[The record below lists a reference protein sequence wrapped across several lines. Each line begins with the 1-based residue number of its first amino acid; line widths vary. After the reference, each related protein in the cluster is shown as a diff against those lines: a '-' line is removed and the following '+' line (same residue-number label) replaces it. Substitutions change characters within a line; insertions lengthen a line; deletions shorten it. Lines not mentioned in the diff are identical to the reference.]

1 MMETGQISE
10 SLLRTGCVFPR
21 DLPRCGVATFAE
33 YYENAN
39 NSQVFFYPLI
49 STLPMD
55 PLVAFVITL
64 ALITIVSLWYRISA
78 FFTLIGGAVL
88 FGLLAGMTP
97 DATMLGIIAGIG
109 KVFSAFGIIILC
121 GAVIAKL
128 LQEQHLIEEI
138 VADIRRY
145 VKNPPVIAGVSGYLL
160 SVPITCCI
168 TAFIMLTPI
177 LDSLEK
183 DQTKKNVLLYLA
195 AVGGIISYALVY
207 PTPVVIPLYEAFS
220 GGMSPL
226 LFDAVSIPLSLLLLG
241 GILLYFRFVHPDAV
255 NPKNAESR
263 ATSPESPG
271 VGTPVLH
278 QGTHWRA
285 WAPFI
290 AILIAIPVALLLLH
304 LSQMSM
310 INFIMLV
317 GAVTAIALA
326 SPSVRTQGLSQGA
339 KHAGLIIFDICG
351 AGALGFVI
359 VKSGFAQQALS
370 QMTLLIPLILVPFIL
385 AALIETAQG
394 SRVVTAVITAEVLA
408 GSAVVSAIHPLPL
421 ILLISAGSCI
431 VSYVTDPF
439 FWLVQR
445 TTGDDI
451 QTVVKNY
458 TLPIALAGFGIFI
471 VALALEYL
479 VFR

>member
-1 MMETGQISE
+1 
-10 SLLRTGCVFPR
+10 
-21 DLPRCGVATFAE
+21 
-33 YYENAN
+33 
-39 NSQVFFYPLI
+39 
-49 STLPMD
+49 MD
-55 PLVAFVITL
+55 PLPAFVITL
-64 ALITIVSLWYRISA
+64 ALITAVSLWYRISP

-97 DATMLGIIAGIG
+97 DATMLGIVTGVG

-128 LQEQHLIEEI
+128 LQEQHQIEEI

-145 VKNPPVIAGVSGYLL
+145 VKNPPVIAGLSGYLL

-168 TAFIMLTPI
+168 TAYIMLNPI

-183 DQTKKNVLLYLA
+183 DRARRNVLLYLA
-195 AVGGIISYALVY
+195 AVGGIISYALIY
-207 PTPVVIPLYEAFS
+207 PTPVVIPLFDAFS
-220 GGMSPL
+220 AGMSPL
-226 LFDAVSIPLSLLLLG
+226 LFDAIAIPLSLLVLG
-241 GILLYFRFVHPDAV
+241 GILLYFRFARPDAV
-255 NPKNAESR
+255 IRETTGLQETVPV
-263 ATSPESPG
+263 TSVQPEG
-271 VGTPVLH
+271 I
-278 QGTHWRA
+278 HWRA

-290 AILIAIPVALLLLH
+290 GILIAIPVALLLLD

-310 INFIMLV
+310 INVIMLV

-326 SPSVRTQGLSQGA
+326 PHEVRAQGLSQAA

-359 VKSGFAQQALS
+359 VKSGFAQDALG
-370 QMTLLIPLILVPFIL
+370 QLTLLIPIILVPFIL

-408 GSAVVSAIHPLPL
+408 GSAVVGAIHPLPL

-451 QTVVKNY
+451 GTVVKNY
-458 TLPIALAGFGIFI
+458 TVPIALAGVGIFV
-471 VALALEYL
+471 VAVALEYL

>member
-1 MMETGQISE
+1 MD
-10 SLLRTGCVFPR
+10 LL
-21 DLPRCGVATFAE
+21 
-33 YYENAN
+33 
-39 NSQVFFYPLI
+39 I
-49 STLPMD
+49 
-55 PLVAFVITL
+55 AFVITL
-64 ALITIVSLWYRISA
+64 ALITAVSLWYRISP
-78 FFTLIGGAVL
+78 FFTLIGGAIL
-88 FGLLAGMTP
+88 FGLLAGMTL
-97 DATMLGIIAGIG
+97 DATLLGITAGVG

-128 LQEQHLIEEI
+128 LQEQHLTEEI
-138 VADIRRY
+138 VADIRHSI
-145 VKNPPVIAGVSGYLL
+145 KNQPVIAGVSGYLL

-168 TAFIMLTPI
+168 TAYIMLNPI

-183 DQTKKNVLLYLA
+183 DTAKRNVLLYLA

-207 PTPVVIPLYEAFS
+207 PTPVVIPLFDAFS

-226 LFDAVSIPLSLLLLG
+226 MFDAVSIPLSLAILAGVLLFFRWARPDTVLPG
-241 GILLYFRFVHPDAV
+241 SGVPLQSSASPALHPEPYPGI
-255 NPKNAESR
+255 
-263 ATSPESPG
+263 
-271 VGTPVLH
+271 
-278 QGTHWRA
+278 HWRA

-290 AILIAIPVALLLLH
+290 AILLAIPVALLVLQ

-317 GAVTAIALA
+317 GAVTALALA
-326 SPSVRTQGLSQGA
+326 PHTVRATGLSQGA

-359 VKSGFAQQALS
+359 VKSGFAQGVLG
-370 QMTLLIPLILVPFIL
+370 QMAPLIPVILIPFL
-385 AALIETAQG
+385 FAALIETAQG

-408 GSAVVSAIHPLPL
+408 GSAVVGAIHPLPL
-421 ILLISAGSCI
+421 ILLISAGSCM

-451 QTVVKNY
+451 RTVVRNY
-458 TLPIALAGFGIFI
+458 TLPVALAGVGIFVI
-471 VALALEYL
+471 AVALEFL
-479 VFR
+479 VYR

>member
-1 MMETGQISE
+1 
-10 SLLRTGCVFPR
+10 
-21 DLPRCGVATFAE
+21 
-33 YYENAN
+33 
-39 NSQVFFYPLI
+39 
-49 STLPMD
+49 MD
-55 PLVAFVITL
+55 PLIAFAITI
-64 ALITIVSLWYRISA
+64 ALITIVSLWYRISP

-97 DATMLGIIAGIG
+97 DATMLGIIAGVG
-109 KVFSAFGIIILC
+109 RVFSAFGIIILC
-121 GAVIAKL
+121 GAVIARL
-128 LQEQHLIEEI
+128 LQEQHQIEEI

-145 VKNPPVIAGVSGYLL
+145 VKNPPEIAGLSGYLL

-168 TAFIMLTPI
+168 TAYIMLNPI
-177 LDSLEK
+177 LDRLEK
-183 DQTKKNVLLYLA
+183 DQTKRNVLLYLA
-195 AVGGIISYALVY
+195 AVGSIVSYALIY
-207 PTPVVIPLYEAFS
+207 PTPVVIPLFDAFS
-220 GGMSPL
+220 GGMSPF
-226 LFDAVSIPLSLLLLG
+226 LFDAVSIPLSLAVLA
-241 GILLYFRFVHPDAV
+241 GILLFFRWARPDPAGPGNEMLPHP
-255 NPKNAESR
+255 AEN
-263 ATSPESPG
+263 TEM
-271 VGTPVLH
+271 VPVEYT
-278 QGTHWRA
+278 GIRWRA

-290 AILIAIPVALLLLH
+290 AILVAIPVSFLLLQ
-304 LSQMSM
+304 LSHASM

-326 SPSVRTQGLSQGA
+326 PQAVRAPGVSQGA
-339 KHAGLIIFDICG
+339 KHAGMIIFDICG

-359 VKSGFAQQALS
+359 VQSGFAQNALG
-370 QMTLLIPLILVPFIL
+370 QLTLLIPIILVPFIL

-408 GSAVVSAIHPLPL
+408 GSTVAGAIHPLPL

-451 QTVVKNY
+451 KTVVKNY
-458 TLPIALAGFGIFI
+458 TLPIALAGIGILV
-471 VALALEYL
+471 VAIALEYL

>member
-1 MMETGQISE
+1 
-10 SLLRTGCVFPR
+10 
-21 DLPRCGVATFAE
+21 
-33 YYENAN
+33 
-39 NSQVFFYPLI
+39 
-49 STLPMD
+49 MD
-55 PLVAFVITL
+55 PLIAFAITL
-64 ALITIVSLWYRISA
+64 ALITAISLWYRISP

-97 DATMLGIIAGIG
+97 DATMLGIITGVG

-128 LQEQHLIEEI
+128 LQEQHQIHEI
-138 VADIRRY
+138 VADIRRT
-145 VKNPPVIAGVSGYLL
+145 VKNPPVIAGLSGYLL

-168 TAFIMLTPI
+168 TAYIMLNPI
-177 LDSLEK
+177 LDSFEENRMK
-183 DQTKKNVLLYLA
+183 RNVLLYLA

-207 PTPVVIPLYEAFS
+207 PTPVVIPLYDAFS
-220 GGMSPL
+220 GGVSPVV
-226 LFDAVSIPLSLLLLG
+226 FDAVSIPLSLVVLG
-241 GILLYFRFVHPDAV
+241 GVLLYFRFARPDAT
-255 NPKNAESR
+255 A
-263 ATSPESPG
+263 PESAATQSPVAG
-271 VGTPVLH
+271 EGTQVMQ
-278 QGTHWRA
+278 QGIHWRA

-290 AILIAIPVALLLLH
+290 AILVTIPVSLLLLN
-304 LSQMSM
+304 LSQVSM
-310 INFIMLV
+310 INVIMLA

-326 SPSVRTQGLSQGA
+326 SPAVRAPGLLQGA
-339 KHAGLIIFDICG
+339 KHAGMIIFDICG

-359 VKSGFAQQALS
+359 VQSGFARDALS
-370 QMTLLIPLILVPFIL
+370 QLTLLIPVILVPFIL

-408 GSAVVSAIHPLPL
+408 GSAVVGAIHPVPL

-451 QTVVKNY
+451 GTVVKNY
-458 TLPIALAGFGIFI
+458 TLPVALAGIAIF
-471 VALALEYL
+471 VAAVGLEYL

>member
-1 MMETGQISE
+1 
-10 SLLRTGCVFPR
+10 
-21 DLPRCGVATFAE
+21 
-33 YYENAN
+33 
-39 NSQVFFYPLI
+39 
-49 STLPMD
+49 MD
-55 PLVAFVITL
+55 PLPAFVITL
-64 ALITIVSLWYRISA
+64 ALITLVSLRYRISP
-78 FFTLIGGAVL
+78 FFTLIGGALL

-97 DATMLGIIAGIG
+97 DATMLGIIAGVG

-128 LQEQHLIEEI
+128 LQEQHQIEAI

-145 VKNPPVIAGVSGYLL
+145 VKNPPVIAGFSGYLL

-168 TAFIMLTPI
+168 TAYIMLNPI
-177 LDSLEK
+177 LDSIEK
-183 DQTKKNVLLYLA
+183 DKTRRNVLLYLT
-195 AVGGIISYALVY
+195 AVGGITSYALVY
-207 PTPVVIPLYEAFS
+207 PTPVVIPLYDAFS
-220 GGMSPL
+220 GGMSPF
-226 LFDAVSIPLSLLLLG
+226 LFDAVSVPLSLLILG
-241 GILLYFRFVHPDAV
+241 GILLYFRFARPDAMIPTNSLAETASGTPDAV
-255 NPKNAESR
+255 E
-263 ATSPESPG
+263 G
-271 VGTPVLH
+271 I
-278 QGTHWRA
+278 HWRA

-290 AILIAIPVALLLLH
+290 TILAAIPVSLLLLH
-304 LSQMSM
+304 LSQASM
-310 INFIMLV
+310 INVIMLT

-326 SPSVRTQGLSQGA
+326 PHEARAPGLSQGA

-359 VKSGFAQQALS
+359 VKSGFAQD
-370 QMTLLIPLILVPFIL
+370 TLGQLTVLIPIILVPFIL

-408 GSAVVSAIHPLPL
+408 GSAVVSVIHPLPL

-451 QTVVKNY
+451 GTVVKNY
-458 TLPIALAGFGIFI
+458 TLPIAIAGVAIFV
-471 VALALEYL
+471 VAVALEYL

>member
-1 MMETGQISE
+1 
-10 SLLRTGCVFPR
+10 
-21 DLPRCGVATFAE
+21 
-33 YYENAN
+33 
-39 NSQVFFYPLI
+39 
-49 STLPMD
+49 MD
-55 PLVAFVITL
+55 PLTAFMITL
-64 ALITIVSLWYRISA
+64 ALITAVSLWYRISP

-128 LQEQHLIEEI
+128 LQEQHQVEEI
-138 VADIRRY
+138 VTDIRRY
-145 VKNPPVIAGVSGYLL
+145 VKNPPVIAGLSGYLL

-168 TAFIMLTPI
+168 TAYIMLNPI
-177 LDSLEK
+177 LDSIEK
-183 DQTKKNVLLYLA
+183 DRAKRNVLLYLA

-207 PTPVVIPLYEAFS
+207 PTPVVIPLFDAFS
-220 GGMSPL
+220 GGMSPF
-226 LFDAVSIPLSLLLLG
+226 LFDAVSIPLSLLVLG
-241 GILLYFRFVHPDAV
+241 GVLLYFRLARPDAV
-255 NPKNAESR
+255 IPTAGPLET
-263 ATSPESPG
+263 AP
-271 VGTPVLH
+271 GTPVR
-278 QGTHWRA
+278 QEGIHWRA
-285 WAPFI
+285 WTPFI
-290 AILIAIPVALLLLH
+290 AILVSIPVALLLLH
-304 LSQMSM
+304 LSQVSM
-310 INFIMLV
+310 INVIMLV

-326 SPSVRTQGLSQGA
+326 PHEVRSQGLSQGA

-359 VKSGFAQQALS
+359 VKSGFAQQALG
-370 QMTLLIPLILVPFIL
+370 QLTLLIPVILVPFIL

-408 GSAVVSAIHPLPL
+408 GSTVVGAIHPLPL
-421 ILLISAGSCI
+421 ILLISAGSCM

-451 QTVVKNY
+451 GTVVKNY
-458 TLPIALAGFGIFI
+458 TLPIALAGIAIFI
-471 VALALEYL
+471 VAVALEYA

>member
-1 MMETGQISE
+1 
-10 SLLRTGCVFPR
+10 
-21 DLPRCGVATFAE
+21 
-33 YYENAN
+33 
-39 NSQVFFYPLI
+39 
-49 STLPMD
+49 MD
-55 PLVAFVITL
+55 PLLAFVITL
-64 ALITIVSLWYRISA
+64 ALITIVSLRYRISP

-88 FGLLAGMTP
+88 FGFLAGMTF
-97 DATMLGIIAGIG
+97 DATMLGIIAGVG

-128 LQEQHLIEEI
+128 LQEQHQIEEI

-168 TAFIMLTPI
+168 TAYIMLNPI

-183 DQTKKNVLLYLA
+183 DKTKRNVLLYLA
-195 AVGGIISYALVY
+195 AVGGIISYALIF

-220 GGMSPL
+220 RGMSPV
-226 LFDAVSIPLSLLLLG
+226 LFDAISIPLSLLVLG

-255 NPKNAESR
+255 TPKR
-263 ATSPESPG
+263 TESPATPHQIPG
-271 VGTPVLH
+271 TGTPVMR
-278 QGTHWRA
+278 QGIHWRA

-310 INFIMLV
+310 INVIMLV

-339 KHAGLIIFDICG
+339 KHAGIIIFDICG
-351 AGALGFVI
+351 AGALGYVI
-359 VKSGFAQQALS
+359 VSSGFAQDAMGR
-370 QMTLLIPLILVPFIL
+370 MTLLIPIILVPFIL

-408 GSAVVSAIHPLPL
+408 GSTVAGAIHPIPL

-451 QTVVKNY
+451 TTVVKNY
-458 TLPIALAGFGIFI
+458 TLPIALAGIGIFI

>member
-1 MMETGQISE
+1 
-10 SLLRTGCVFPR
+10 
-21 DLPRCGVATFAE
+21 
-33 YYENAN
+33 
-39 NSQVFFYPLI
+39 
-49 STLPMD
+49 MD
-55 PLVAFVITL
+55 PLPAFVITL
-64 ALITIVSLWYRISA
+64 ALITAVSLWYRISP

-97 DATMLGIIAGIG
+97 DATMLGIIAGVG

-128 LQEQHLIEEI
+128 LQEQHQIEEI

-145 VKNPPVIAGVSGYLL
+145 VKNPPVIAGLSGYLL

-168 TAFIMLTPI
+168 TAYIMLNPI
-177 LDSLEK
+177 LDSIEK
-183 DQTKKNVLLYLA
+183 DRARRNVLLYLA
-195 AVGGIISYALVY
+195 AVGGIISYALIY
-207 PTPVVIPLYEAFS
+207 PTPVVIPLYDAFS
-220 GGMSPL
+220 GGMSPF
-226 LFDAVSIPLSLLLLG
+226 LFDAVAIPLSLLVLG
-241 GILLYFRFVHPDAV
+241 GILLYFRFARPDAMIQETTGPQNTV
-255 NPKNAESR
+255 PG
-263 ATSPESPG
+263 TSLEQEG
-271 VGTPVLH
+271 I
-278 QGTHWRA
+278 HWRA

-310 INFIMLV
+310 INVIMLV

-326 SPSVRTQGLSQGA
+326 PHDVRAQGLSQGA

-359 VKSGFAQQALS
+359 VKSGFAQEALG
-370 QMTLLIPLILVPFIL
+370 QLTLLIPVILVPFIL

-408 GSAVVSAIHPLPL
+408 GSAVVGAIHPLPL

-451 QTVVKNY
+451 GTVVKNY
-458 TLPIALAGFGIFI
+458 TLPIALAGIAIFV
-471 VALALEYL
+471 VAVALEYL

>member
-1 MMETGQISE
+1 
-10 SLLRTGCVFPR
+10 
-21 DLPRCGVATFAE
+21 
-33 YYENAN
+33 
-39 NSQVFFYPLI
+39 
-49 STLPMD
+49 MD
-55 PLVAFVITL
+55 PLLAFVITL
-64 ALITIVSLWYRISA
+64 ILITIVSLWYRISP

-128 LQEQHLIEEI
+128 LQEQHQIEEI
-138 VADIRRY
+138 VTDIRRY
-145 VKNPPVIAGVSGYLL
+145 VKNPPVIAGISGYLL

-168 TAFIMLTPI
+168 TAYIMLNPI

-183 DQTKKNVLLYLA
+183 DRTKRNVLLYLA
-195 AVGGIISYALVY
+195 AVGGIISYALIY

-226 LFDAVSIPLSLLLLG
+226 LFDAISIPLSLLLLG
-241 GILLYFRFVHPDAV
+241 GILLYFRFIHPASFTTERD
-255 NPKNAESR
+255 NPQ
-263 ATSPESPG
+263 ATPPTQSDEIS
-271 VGTPVLH
+271 TPVLH
-278 QGTHWRA
+278 QGIHWRA

-290 AILIAIPVALLLLH
+290 AILIAIPVALLLLK

-317 GAVTAIALA
+317 GAVTAIAL
-326 SPSVRTQGLSQGA
+326 SPPAARATGLSQGA

-359 VKSGFAQQALS
+359 VKSGFAHVALG
-370 QMTLLIPLILVPFIL
+370 QLTVLIPIILVPFIL

-408 GSAVVSAIHPLPL
+408 GSAVVGAIHPLPL
-421 ILLISAGSCI
+421 ILLVGAGSCV

-451 QTVVKNY
+451 KTVVKNY
-458 TLPIALAGFGIFI
+458 TLPIALAGVGIFI
-471 VALALEYL
+471 VALGLEYL

>member
-1 MMETGQISE
+1 
-10 SLLRTGCVFPR
+10 
-21 DLPRCGVATFAE
+21 
-33 YYENAN
+33 
-39 NSQVFFYPLI
+39 
-49 STLPMD
+49 MD
-55 PLVAFVITL
+55 PLPAFVITL
-64 ALITIVSLWYRISA
+64 ALITAISVWYRISP

-128 LQEQHLIEEI
+128 LQEQHQVEEI
-138 VADIRRY
+138 VTDIRRY
-145 VKNPPVIAGVSGYLL
+145 VKNPPVIAGLSGYLL

-168 TAFIMLTPI
+168 TAYIMLNPI
-177 LDSLEK
+177 LDSIEK
-183 DQTKKNVLLYLA
+183 DNAKRNVLLYLA

-207 PTPVVIPLYEAFS
+207 PTPVVIPLFEAFS

-226 LFDAVSIPLSLLLLG
+226 VFDAVSIPLSLLVLG
-241 GILLYFRFVHPDAV
+241 GILLYFRLARPDALIPTIV
-255 NPKNAESR
+255 PRE
-263 ATSPESPG
+263 T
-271 VGTPVLH
+271 TPVTRTTDE
-278 QGTHWRA
+278 GIHWRA

-290 AILIAIPVALLLLH
+290 AILATIPLALLVLH

-310 INFIMLV
+310 INVIMLV
-317 GAVTAIALA
+317 GAVAAIALA
-326 SPSVRTQGLSQGA
+326 PHEARASGLSQGA

-359 VKSGFAQQALS
+359 VKSGFAQAALG
-370 QMTLLIPLILVPFIL
+370 QLTLLIPIILVPFIL

-408 GSAVVSAIHPLPL
+408 GSAVVGAIHPLPL
-421 ILLISAGSCI
+421 ILLISAGSCM

-451 QTVVKNY
+451 GTVVKNY
-458 TLPIALAGFGIFI
+458 TLPVALAGIAIFI
-471 VALALEYL
+471 VAVALEYL